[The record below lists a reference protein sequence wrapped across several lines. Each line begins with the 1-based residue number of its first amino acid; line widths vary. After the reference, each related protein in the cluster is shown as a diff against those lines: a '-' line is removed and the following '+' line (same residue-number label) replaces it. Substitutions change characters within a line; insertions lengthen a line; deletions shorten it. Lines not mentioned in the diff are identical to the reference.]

1 MTKEITLKINGTE
14 KTFQST
20 KDGYFCLD
28 EIWEDFD
35 LKASQHPTEWL
46 VEIGN
51 ELVESGD
58 IFDLSEFDSGI
69 WATKSVALMFAGWV
83 DVEFF
88 MTVLETFSALTRGET
103 EKASQLA
110 ANHT

>member
-46 VEIGN
+46 AEIGN
-51 ELVESGD
+51 RPVELGD
-58 IFDLSEFDSGI
+58 VFDLSEFDSGI
-69 WATKSVALMFAGWV
+69 WANKKLTLMYAGWV

-88 MTVLETFSALTRGET
+88 MAVIDAFEALAYGDT
-103 EKASQLA
+103 ERASQLA